1 MNVITTEE
9 REKEERP
16 PTTTIHRAG
25 LRRLATATIPEEKE
39 EPGGTLEELTAET
52 LPTTGLEDE
61 NLLETGRLPEG
72 RIAGGDRAAEIG
84 LGREAVLPS
93 PVDTLPRGRRK
104 KEIKGEGGP
113 EGEVGVGVGPTLP
126 AGLLAARV
134 QHKV

>member
-1 MNVITTEE
+1 MNVISTKE

-16 PTTTIHRAG
+16 PTTTFHRAG

-39 EPGGTLEELTAET
+39 EPGGILEELTAET

-61 NLLETGRLPEG
+61 NLLETGRLPGG

-104 KEIKGEGGP
+104 KEIREEGGP
-113 EGEVGVGVGPTLP
+113 EGEVGVGAGPTLP
-126 AGLLAARV
+126 AGLLVARV
-134 QHKV
+134 RHKV